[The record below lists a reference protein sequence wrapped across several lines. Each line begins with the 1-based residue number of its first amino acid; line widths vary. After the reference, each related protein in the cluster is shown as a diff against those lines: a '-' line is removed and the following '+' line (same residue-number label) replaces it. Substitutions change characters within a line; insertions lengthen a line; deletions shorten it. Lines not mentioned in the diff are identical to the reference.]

1 MTWVGTTTKNQR
13 WGVEVEGQDPYGDAE
28 NSRQNKRTQ
37 QYDPA
42 AVEVGRRGPEHCFRG
57 QGRESGRTDGAVTSC

>member
-1 MTWVGTTTKNQR
+1 MEM
-13 WGVEVEGQDPYGDAE
+13 GVEVEGQDPYGDAE

-42 AVEVGRRGPEHCFRG
+42 AVEVGRGGPERCFRG